1 MNKAMQFQT
10 VSFYL
15 YFFCIFLSCNS
26 KYFNQGSEPSC
37 DGRCWQDY
45 NPNDACHCNSQ
56 CQNFNNCCEDFENLC
71 LTCENRCGLGYDNKY
86 SCQVI
91 LNICHITTLSG
102 RTAQRKKMF
111 DHLQSV
117 KSNQENKV
125 IVNKNN

>member
-1 MNKAMQFQT
+1 MQFQT

-26 KYFNQGSEPSC
+26 KYFNQGSEPSSSC

-56 CQNFNNCCEDFENLC
+56 CQNFNNCCDDFENLC

-91 LNICHITTLSG
+91 YNT
-102 RTAQRKKMF
+102 
-111 DHLQSV
+111 
-117 KSNQENKV
+117 
-125 IVNKNN
+125 